1 VAGFGELDKCGDLLY
16 GRALSRQG
24 NRTREQ
30 VWTMKE
36 RPLFCFFTGAWF
48 ALILIASIPYAQ
60 AAETERANRII
71 DRDNPFVLGGARSF
85 DDRAYSPA
93 LVALRI
99 RKARDTDGDGVID
112 REDECP
118 DTPAPASVDERGC
131 PTDTDQDKVVDGIDQ
146 CAGTPRGA
154 TVDTAGCPRDSDGD
168 GILDGLDICAD
179 TNPAALVNADGCPY
193 DTDED
198 GHLDGIDQCPATPM
212 GAVVDARGCRVDS
225 DGDGVPDGLD
235 KCPDTS
241 FENATDAS
249 GCSAAQRGE
258 FVLPTIR
265 FRLGSTKITTG
276 SSPALNEV
284 ASILRQN
291 PDIIVEIGG
300 HTDTM
305 GQASVNRAISLNRA
319 EEVKLY
325 LVSQGVPAS
334 QMVTKGYGEVH
345 PIASNRDAAG
355 RAMNRR
361 IEFRILPP

>member
-1 VAGFGELDKCGDLLY
+1 MEK
-16 GRALSRQG
+16 
-24 NRTREQ
+24 RT
-30 VWTMKE
+30 
-36 RPLFCFFTGAWF
+36 FSCFSMGAWF
-48 ALILIASIPYAQ
+48 VLILIASIPYAQ
-60 AAETERANRII
+60 AAETEWANRII
-71 DRDNPFVLGGARSF
+71 DRNSPFSLEGPRSF
-85 DDRAYSPA
+85 DERANSPA
-93 LVALRI
+93 QVALRI
-99 RKARDTDGDGVID
+99 RKAKDTDGDGVTD
-112 REDECP
+112 GEDECP
-118 DTPAPASVDERGC
+118 DTPSPASVDERGC
-131 PTDTDQDKVVDGIDQ
+131 PTDTDQDKVFDGVDQ
-146 CAGTPRGA
+146 CEGTPGGA

-179 TNPAALVNADGCPY
+179 TNPRALINEDGCPY
-193 DTDED
+193 DTDGD

-212 GAVVDARGCRVDS
+212 GAVVDARGCRVDN

-241 FENATDAS
+241 LEDATDAS
-249 GCSAAQRGE
+249 GCSAVQRGE

-265 FRLGSTKITTG
+265 FGLGSTKITTG
-276 SSPALNEV
+276 SSPALDEV
-284 ASILRQN
+284 ASILKQN
-291 PDIIVEIGG
+291 PDITVEIGG

-305 GQASVNRAISLNRA
+305 GKATVNRAISLNRA

-361 IEFRILPP
+361 IEFKALTPDP